1 MNINLQK
8 LNKNQLINI
17 IKAYEF
23 NIDVLDVMLND
34 MTYININDVADW
46 LNYLSKD
53 IETAVNLG
61 GIYINLF
68 TNNNE
73 LTKQDIE
80 NGYKQ
85 TKLELET

>member
-1 MNINLQK
+1 MNTDLQK
-8 LNKNQLINI
+8 LNKAQLINI

-34 MTYININDVADW
+34 MTDANINDVTDW

-61 GIYINLF
+61 GIYINPF

-73 LTKQDIE
+73 LTKQDIK

-85 TKLELET
+85 TKLELEM